1 MCKVLSSSRACAA
14 WAGLSRC
21 IARAIAAHVVGS
33 GAEAGETLQPV
44 RATLSVCL
52 LGLAQ
57 SPQTEMGVGA
67 VVGTT
72 AAARAHAPA
81 CVGPALVAF
90 LAGPRDRGRTG
101 SRAITA
107 RCLRLHTVRAGGLP
121 AEILRDA
128 VSLRAADRR
137 PTRIVRLHARVARV
151 TRAPLLPP
159 TAQARAR
166 TALATP
172 PAPRPTMAAA
182 MRGQADPIAAPR
194 VGRSDSFRGALHEA
208 QYRPANDGQRP
219 QQADDTAA
227 GSCRREAHGQG
238 IEAMVVQ
245 GKLRSENGGRTRM
258 C

>member
-1 MCKVLSSSRACAA
+1 MCEVPSSSSACAA

-21 IARAIAAHVVGS
+21 IARATAAYVVG

-44 RATLSVCL
+44 RASLSVCL

-67 VVGTT
+67 VVGAT
-72 AAARAHAPA
+72 AAARAHAHGLRR
-81 CVGPALVAF
+81 VALVAF

-101 SRAITA
+101 SRAIAA

-121 AEILRDA
+121 AEVLRDA
-128 VSLRAADRR
+128 VPLRAADRR
-137 PTRIVRLHARVARV
+137 PTRIVRLHARIVRVA
-151 TRAPLLPP
+151 RAPLLPP

-182 MRGQADPIAAPR
+182 MRGQVDPIAAPR

-208 QYRPANDGQRP
+208 QHRPANDGQRP
-219 QQADDTAA
+219 QQAGDTAP
-227 GSCRREAHGQG
+227 GSCRREGLGQG

-245 GKLRSENGGRTRM
+245 GKLRRANGGRTRM